1 MAEER
6 SNLISPENLPT
17 VSAVGFILGLL
28 AFVMALWGKFDAI
41 RLGAS
46 IKMVLGDSVK
56 TGKLAEGHEA
66 KIADLEK
73 RLAALEAGAAAP
85 AATEAAPA
93 ATEAAPAAE
102 GAK

>member
-1 MAEER
+1 MAEDR
-6 SNLISPENLPT
+6 SPLISAENLPT

-46 IKMVLGDSVK
+46 LKMVLGDSVK

-66 KIADLEK
+66 KIAELEK

-85 AATEAAPA
+85 AATPA
-93 ATEAAPAAE
+93 ATEAATPAAE

>member
-6 SNLISPENLPT
+6 SQLISTENLPT

-46 IKMVLGDSVK
+46 IKLVLGDSVK
-56 TGKLAEGHEA
+56 TGKLAEGHEV

-73 RLAALEAGAAAP
+73 RIAALEAGAAAAP

-93 ATEAAPAAE
+93 APAAE

>member
-6 SNLISPENLPT
+6 SHLISPENLPT

-41 RLGAS
+41 RLGAT
-46 IKMVLGDSVK
+46 IKMSHENSLQ
-56 TGKLAEGHEA
+56 TEKLAQGHDA

-73 RLAALEAGAAAP
+73 KIADLEAKLAAP
-85 AATEAAPA
+85 
-93 ATEAAPAAE
+93 AAPAAE